1 MNLDFSNK
9 EIPFLRVHFIGFILS
24 LALVVLSFFSFFYSG
39 LNFGIDFKGGTLI
52 EIETE
57 DNVGIAEVR
66 KTLSELSLGDV
77 QIQEFGSKN
86 DILIRV
92 EEQFGGDKAQQNVV
106 GIVKNQ
112 LNNKISL
119 ATIYNTV
126 HAFEKKGYLKQ
137 IPINSSEAYF
147 DTNVT
152 DHHHFYDLN
161 EDKLIDLE
169 NSDVGPINILKKIN
183 GKKIKS
189 VEVLVKLED

>member
-1 MNLDFSNK
+1 MK
-9 EIPFLRVHFIGFILS
+9 YIEKLRN
-24 LALVVLSFFSFFYSG
+24 SG
-39 LNFGIDFKGGTLI
+39 LRPTKQRLQICEVLFDTDKTFHFTINNL
-52 EIETE
+52 
-57 DNVGIAEVR
+57 AE
-66 KTLSELSLGDV
+66 K
-77 QIQEFGSKN
+77 I
-86 DILIRV
+86 
-92 EEQFGGDKAQQNVV
+92 
-106 GIVKNQ
+106 KNQ

-161 EDKLIDLE
+161 ENKLIDLE

-189 VEVLVKLED
+189 VEVLVKLEE